1 MLPKSLTA
9 VRQAG
14 VKSQLCIAAMILER
28 IVGRDVSKPISS
40 KRFHDIHYLRQMLFC
55 VFSALHQ
62 AQKKLAFHHADLRL
76 PNIMEVIPDAHT
88 IAASTTDPPRAG
100 TIQEAAQFEAEHI
113 PVASGLTG
121 NLSLATPSDDRMQP
135 LAGTQSGV
143 GLMGSHGDGLPS
155 VNTYSSDLAGLQTEA
170 SRAAHFKVTHMLDMQ
185 AHSSQ
190 LLPCFAQTRCT
201 QVSACHH
208 LPLTEALHQA
218 CPPPSSSAP
227 LMLDSSTTQQT

>member
-1 MLPKSLTA
+1 MFSTTGLLLATLLWTDTLCAANVLSKGVLHELCQVLIVLPKSLIP
-9 VRQAG
+9 VRQAC

-40 KRFHDIHYLRQMLFC
+40 KQFHDIHYLRQMLFC

-76 PNIMEVIPDAHT
+76 PNIMEVVPDAHT

-113 PVASGLTG
+113 PTTSGLTG
-121 NLSLATPSDDRMQP
+121 NLSSATPIDARMQP

-143 GLMGSHGDGLPS
+143 GLMGSHGAGHPS
-155 VNTYSSDLAGLQTEA
+155 IKPYSSDLAGLQTEA
-170 SRAAHFKVTHMLDMQ
+170 SRAAHFKVSNMLGMQ
-185 AHSSQ
+185 TNASQ
-190 LLPCFAQTRCT
+190 LLPCHAQI
-201 QVSACHH
+201 
-208 LPLTEALHQA
+208 
-218 CPPPSSSAP
+218 
-227 LMLDSSTTQQT
+227 